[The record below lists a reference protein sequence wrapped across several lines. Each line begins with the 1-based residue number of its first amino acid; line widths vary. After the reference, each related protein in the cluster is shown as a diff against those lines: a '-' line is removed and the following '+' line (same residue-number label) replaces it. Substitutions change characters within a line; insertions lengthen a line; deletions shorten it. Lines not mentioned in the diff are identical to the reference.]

1 MQPPTCSYLVELNN
15 TCTRSRGNSSA
26 HVLFHHQLEQDI
38 HLLIS
43 VVGDYCELETGL
55 GQWSRRVMT
64 VEVKWSSVDE
74 VEMVGV
80 EVRG

>member
-1 MQPPTCSYLVELNN
+1 MS
-15 TCTRSRGNSSA
+15 
-26 HVLFHHQLEQDI
+26 
-38 HLLIS
+38 
-43 VVGDYCELETGL
+43 LETGL